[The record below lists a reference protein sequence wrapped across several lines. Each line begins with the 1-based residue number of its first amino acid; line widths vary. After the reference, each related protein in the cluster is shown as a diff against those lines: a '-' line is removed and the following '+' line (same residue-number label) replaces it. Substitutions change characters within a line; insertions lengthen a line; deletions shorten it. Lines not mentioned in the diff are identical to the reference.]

1 MAVIQGYKNIEI
13 LNPLIKDVGFIGD
26 ISDDIIVTREPDS
39 ILIRHK
45 DDKEINM
52 RFLIYGQNIGYKTLV
67 TTKEGIIQVR
77 TDDAPICKWNEDTPI
92 TANIH
97 TRVIFG
103 DNLTNNNDSIRTINM
118 INTTNMAVNIISKD
132 SGRISLNTECQ
143 DLLIVMTPQYKPFT
157 MASLIDIINPDVEHS
172 WSKYWTGDQIASV
185 GYLNYDSDLNL
196 KLDMNFKIFGWHVVG
211 STIVLSVVPFDL
223 VESNVIKAMPY
234 TMSQLLNQFKDMVKN
249 DPAFAYFDFKVIKYN
264 VVEGT
269 SMISTEEI
277 SRHNVTLA
285 KEGQDPTTS
294 MFLLQ

>member
-77 TDDAPICKWNEDTPI
+77 TDDAPICKCGDTPI
-92 TANIH
+92 TANIY

-157 MASLIDIINPDVEHS
+157 MASLIDIINPDVEHG

-196 KLDMNFKIFGWHVVG
+196 KLDKNFKIFGWHVVG

-277 SRHNVTLA
+277 SKHNVTLA
-285 KEGQDPTTS
+285 KEGQDATTS

>member
-26 ISDDIIVTREPDS
+26 IGDDIIVTREPNS

-52 RFLIYGQNIGYKTLV
+52 RFLVYGQNISCKTSV
-67 TTKEGIIQVR
+67 TTKEGVIQVC
-77 TDDAPICKWNEDTPI
+77 TDNDPICKC
-92 TANIH
+92 ANISKISDIY
-97 TRVIFG
+97 TRVTFG
-103 DNLTNNNDSIRTINM
+103 DNLTNNHDSIRTINM
-118 INTTNMAVNIISKD
+118 INTTNIAVNIISKD
-132 SGRISLNTECQ
+132 SGCISFNTECQ

-157 MASLIDIINPDVEHS
+157 MASLIDIINPDVEHG
-172 WSKYWTGDQIASV
+172 WSKYWAGDQIASV
-185 GYLNYDSDLNL
+185 GYINYDSDLNL
-196 KLDMNFKIFGWHVVG
+196 KLDRDFKIFGWHVVG
-211 STIVLSVVPFDL
+211 STVVLSVVPFDL
-223 VESNVIKAMPY
+223 AESNVINAMPY
-234 TMSQLLNQFKDMVKN
+234 TMNQLLNQFKDMVEN

-285 KEGQDPTTS
+285 KEGQDPATS

>member
-52 RFLIYGQNIGYKTLV
+52 RFLIYGQNIGYKTSV

-77 TDDAPICKWNEDTPI
+77 TDDAPICKCGDTPI
-92 TANIH
+92 TANIY

-196 KLDMNFKIFGWHVVG
+196 KLDRDFKIFGWHVVG

-285 KEGQDPTTS
+285 KEGQDPATS

>member
-77 TDDAPICKWNEDTPI
+77 TDDAPICKCGDTPI
-92 TANIH
+92 TTNIY

-157 MASLIDIINPDVEHS
+157 MASLIDIINPDVEHG

-196 KLDMNFKIFGWHVVG
+196 KLDKNFKIFGWHVVG

-277 SRHNVTLA
+277 SKHNVTLA
-285 KEGQDPTTS
+285 KEGQDATTS

>member
-77 TDDAPICKWNEDTPI
+77 TDDAPICKCGDTPI
-92 TANIH
+92 TANIY

-132 SGRISLNTECQ
+132 SGRISLNTDCQ

-157 MASLIDIINPDVEHS
+157 MASLIDIINPDVEHG

-196 KLDMNFKIFGWHVVG
+196 KLDKNFKIFGWHVVG

>member
-77 TDDAPICKWNEDTPI
+77 TDDAPICKCGDTPI
-92 TANIH
+92 TANIY

-132 SGRISLNTECQ
+132 SGHISLNTECQ

-157 MASLIDIINPDVEHS
+157 MASLIDIINPDVEHG

-196 KLDMNFKIFGWHVVG
+196 KLDRDFKIFGWHVVG

-223 VESNVIKAMPY
+223 AESNVIKAMPY

>member
-77 TDDAPICKWNEDTPI
+77 TDDAPICKCGDTPI
-92 TANIH
+92 TANIY

-132 SGRISLNTECQ
+132 SGRISLNTDCQ

-157 MASLIDIINPDVEHS
+157 MASLIDIINPDVEHG

-196 KLDMNFKIFGWHVVG
+196 KLDMDFKIFGWHVVG

-223 VESNVIKAMPY
+223 VESNAIKATPY

>member
-1 MAVIQGYKNIEI
+1 
-13 LNPLIKDVGFIGD
+13 
-26 ISDDIIVTREPDS
+26 
-39 ILIRHK
+39 
-45 DDKEINM
+45 
-52 RFLIYGQNIGYKTLV
+52 
-67 TTKEGIIQVR
+67 
-77 TDDAPICKWNEDTPI
+77 
-92 TANIH
+92 
-97 TRVIFG
+97 
-103 DNLTNNNDSIRTINM
+103 M
-118 INTTNMAVNIISKD
+118 INTTNIAVNIISRD

-157 MASLIDIINPDVEHS
+157 MASLIDIINPDVEHG

-196 KLDMNFKIFGWHVVG
+196 KLDRDFKIFGWHVVG

-223 VESNVIKAMPY
+223 VESNVINTMPY

-285 KEGQDPTTS
+285 KEGQDATTS

>member
-67 TTKEGIIQVR
+67 TTKEGIIKVC
-77 TDDAPICKWNEDTPI
+77 TDDAPICKCGDTPI
-92 TANIH
+92 TANIY
-97 TRVIFG
+97 TQVIFG

-118 INTTNMAVNIISKD
+118 INTTNISVNIISRD

-157 MASLIDIINPDVEHS
+157 MASLIDIINPDVEHG

-196 KLDMNFKIFGWHVVG
+196 KLDRDFKIFGWHVVG

-277 SRHNVTLA
+277 SKHNVTLA
-285 KEGQDPTTS
+285 KEGQDATTS

>member
-77 TDDAPICKWNEDTPI
+77 TDDAPICKCGDTPI
-92 TANIH
+92 TTNIY

-157 MASLIDIINPDVEHS
+157 MASLIDIINPDVEHG
-172 WSKYWTGDQIASV
+172 WSNYWTGDQIASV

-196 KLDMNFKIFGWHVVG
+196 KLDKNFKIFGWHVVG

-277 SRHNVTLA
+277 SKHNVTLA
-285 KEGQDPTTS
+285 KEGQDATTS

>member
-77 TDDAPICKWNEDTPI
+77 TDDAPICKCGDTPI
-92 TANIH
+92 TANIY

-157 MASLIDIINPDVEHS
+157 MASLIDIINPDVEHG

-196 KLDMNFKIFGWHVVG
+196 KLDRDFKIFGWHVVG

-223 VESNVIKAMPY
+223 AESNVIKAMPY

>member
-52 RFLIYGQNIGYKTLV
+52 RFLVYGQNIRYKTSV

-77 TDDAPICKWNEDTPI
+77 TDDAPICKCGDTPI
-92 TANIH
+92 TANIY

-132 SGRISLNTECQ
+132 SGRISLNTDCQ

-157 MASLIDIINPDVEHS
+157 MASLIDIINPDVEHG

-196 KLDMNFKIFGWHVVG
+196 RLDRDFKIFGWHVVG

-223 VESNVIKAMPY
+223 VESNVINTMPY

-285 KEGQDPTTS
+285 KKGQDPATS

>member
-52 RFLIYGQNIGYKTLV
+52 RFLVYGQNIRYKTSV

-77 TDDAPICKWNEDTPI
+77 TDNDPICKCADIPI
-92 TANIH
+92 ISDIY
-97 TRVIFG
+97 TRVTFG
-103 DNLTNNNDSIRTINM
+103 DNLANNNDSIRTINM

-132 SGRISLNTECQ
+132 SGCISLNTECQ

-196 KLDMNFKIFGWHVVG
+196 RLDRDFKIFGWHVVG

-223 VESNVIKAMPY
+223 VESNVINTMPY

-285 KEGQDPTTS
+285 KEGQDPATS